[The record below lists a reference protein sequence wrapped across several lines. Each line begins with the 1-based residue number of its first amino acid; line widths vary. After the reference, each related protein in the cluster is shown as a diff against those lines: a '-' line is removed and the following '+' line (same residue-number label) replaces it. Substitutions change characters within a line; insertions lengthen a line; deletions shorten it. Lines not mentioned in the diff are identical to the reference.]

1 MGAAPA
7 RSFIN
12 YYRVLQISTEA
23 EPETIHCVY
32 RILAM
37 RYHPDN
43 PQTADQSKFI
53 LINRAYDILKDPERR
68 SAYDKFYVQQEEQ
81 PQDIGSK
88 ALSEGPKSE
97 GKRRISVLNLL
108 YHKRRLEPES
118 PGLSLL
124 QLEDLTAFPQEHL
137 YFTLWFLQEKSYV
150 RFSEDSRYE
159 ITGKGTEYTESQRL
173 KNEHPRK
180 RLNSAR
186 PVKQELMGL
195 SGVPV
200 DASPN
205 ESSCEPEDGTRDWLS
220 NATSVRL
227 KLPERPRE
235 QRLG

>member
-43 PQTADQSKFI
+43 PQTADQSKLI
-53 LINRAYDILKDPERR
+53 LINRAYDVLKDPERR
-68 SAYDKFYVQQEEQ
+68 SAYDKFYVQQKEQ
-81 PQDIGSK
+81 PQDIGFK
-88 ALSEGPKSE
+88 ALREGPKSE
-97 GKRRISVLNLL
+97 GKRRLSVLNLL

-200 DASPN
+200 DASPS